1 MIRLSQPGGAG
12 DLAEDGTI
20 FVGTL
25 CYLRSDAT
33 EDWHWTLKAPDGS
46 ISQLSSLLSFHPNF
60 PPDVP
65 GTYKITF
72 QSGKNKVQSLTVKA
86 V

>member
-1 MIRLSQPGGAG
+1 MIKLSQPGSAG
-12 DLAEDGTI
+12 ELTEDGTI
-20 FVGTL
+20 GVGTL
-25 CYLRSDAT
+25 CYLSSDAT
-33 EDWHWTLKAPDGS
+33 EDWHWRLEAPPGSKAE
-46 ISQLSSLLSFHPNF
+46 LSSLLSFHPNF

-72 QSGKNKVQSLTVKA
+72 QSGQNPVQSLTLKA

>member
-1 MIRLSQPGGAG
+1 MIKLSQPGGAG
-12 DLAEDGTI
+12 DITEDASI

-25 CYLRSDAT
+25 CYLSSDAT
-33 EDWHWTLKAPDGS
+33 EDWHWRLERPEGS
-46 ISQLSSLLSFHPNF
+46 KSELSSLLSFHPNF

-72 QSGKNKVQSLTVKA
+72 QSGQNRVESLTLKA